1 MNQDWALVM
10 ELSSKALKEFKTD
23 VQKLLL
29 SLFGNLGNVNRKPKY
44 SEQIYLDLRPY
55 QEELSGK
62 LPTNS
67 KLLSELM
74 KSPWKAQ
81 GSLSIGLGLSGNEK
95 CMKMAVKWPGH
106 FSIKF
111 RILSYKPKL
120 LAWAYWHQIRA
131 QEQKTRS
138 KSELRLS
145 LEPSVNNDIFTLS
158 ISRMNENK
166 KRNKQKIF
174 KKGLWAS
181 YELNKLTQIS
191 SELFQKLCWAFW
203 HLVILTS
210 KGAWKRPGGFP
221 TKNKNLS
228 H

>member
-10 ELSSKALKEFKTD
+10 ELSSKALKEFKNKYTKAF
-23 VQKLLL
+23 VEPTWKSWKCQP
-29 SLFGNLGNVNRKPKY
+29 KPKY
-44 SEQIYLDLRPY
+44 FEQIYLDLRPY
-55 QEELSGK
+55 QEKFPGK

-111 RILSYKPKL
+111 RTLSNQTEL
-120 LAWAYWHQIRA
+120 LAWAHWHQIRA

-145 LEPSVNNDIFTLS
+145 LEPSVN
-158 ISRMNENK
+158 E
-166 KRNKQKIF
+166 
-174 KKGLWAS
+174 W
-181 YELNKLTQIS
+181 
-191 SELFQKLCWAFW
+191 LFY
-203 HLVILTS
+203 
-210 KGAWKRPGGFP
+210 
-221 TKNKNLS
+221 
-228 H
+228 